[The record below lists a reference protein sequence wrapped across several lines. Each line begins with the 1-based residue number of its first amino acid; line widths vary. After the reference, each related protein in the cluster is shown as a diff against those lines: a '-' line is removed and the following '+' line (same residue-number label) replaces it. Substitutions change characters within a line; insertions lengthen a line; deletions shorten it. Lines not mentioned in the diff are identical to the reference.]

1 MFLFGV
7 RAMEREFPMPRV
19 FLVLWVILSTAAVAG
34 AQQSSNQPDL
44 HPLITDPAE
53 YADYMTALDTV
64 DAAARQAA
72 LNDFVRRYPNSV
84 IRDQV
89 AYTLATSTHD
99 PVARLAALDDFV
111 NQYPD
116 SPLRD
121 KAEEMYMA
129 SLILLDHQRTAPL
142 RQQLR
147 EASEKTG
154 PIAWER
160 ACRMARERA
169 PETLSYEDWKFILQF
184 RDAGP
189 DCNRGS
195 AEKVWQ
201 QIQKMQR
208 TATGPSR
215 LTLYPVLV
223 LNSNPKYLYAAF
235 TDSKQVREPD
245 LRITLKDPTAK
256 RPAPGEAVT
265 ISGFIS
271 NYSKT
276 PFMFILSGAEI
287 VPANQAN
294 GHRPAKMEQQQPFY
308 PVK

>member
-1 MFLFGV
+1 
-7 RAMEREFPMPRV
+7 MPRV
-19 FLVLWVILSTAAVAG
+19 LFALWLILSAAAMAG
-34 AQQSSNQPDL
+34 AQQSSDPPPAQQPVV
-44 HPLITDPAE
+44 TDPAE
-53 YADYMTALDTV
+53 YADYMTAINTV

-72 LNDFVRRYPNSV
+72 LNDFVRRYPDSV
-84 IRDQV
+84 LRNQA
-89 AYTLATSTHD
+89 AYTLANNTDD

-111 NQYPD
+111 WQYPD

-129 SLILLDHQRTAPL
+129 SLIFLDNQRTAPL
-142 RQQLR
+142 RRQLR
-147 EASEKTG
+147 EAAEKTG

-160 ACRMARERA
+160 ACHMASEKA
-169 PETLSYEDWKFILQF
+169 PETLGYEDWKFILQF

-215 LTLYPVLV
+215 ITLYPVLV
-223 LNSNPKYLYAAF
+223 VNSNPKYLYAAF
-235 TDSKQVREPD
+235 TDNNKKVREPD
-245 LRITLKDPTAK
+245 LRITLKDPLAK
-256 RPAPGEAVT
+256 RPASGETIT

-271 NYSKT
+271 NYFET
-276 PFMFILSGAEI
+276 PFMFIISGAEI

-294 GHRPAKMEQQQPFY
+294 GRRPAKVEQQLPFY

>member
-1 MFLFGV
+1 M
-7 RAMEREFPMPRV
+7 
-19 FLVLWVILSTAAVAG
+19 AG
-34 AQQSSNQPDL
+34 AQQSSDQLEQQPVV
-44 HPLITDPAE
+44 TDPTE
-53 YADYMTALDTV
+53 YADYMTAINTV

-84 IRDQV
+84 LREQA
-89 AYTLATSTHD
+89 AYTLANNTDD

-111 NQYPD
+111 WQYPD

-129 SLILLDHQRTAPL
+129 WLIFLDNQRTAPL
-142 RQQLR
+142 RRQLR
-147 EASEKTG
+147 EAAEKTG

-160 ACRMARERA
+160 ACRLANERA

-215 LTLYPVLV
+215 LTLSAVLV
-223 LNSNPKYLYAAF
+223 VNSKPKYIYAAF
-235 TDSKQVREPD
+235 TDDSKQVRESD
-245 LRITLKDPTAK
+245 LRITLKDAMAK
-256 RPAPGEAVT
+256 RPAPGET
-265 ISGFIS
+265 ITVSGFIS
-271 NYSKT
+271 NYSEA
-276 PFMFILSGAEI
+276 PFMFIISSAEI
-287 VPANQAN
+287 VPANQAS
-294 GHRPAKMEQQQPFY
+294 GRRPARVEQQQPFS